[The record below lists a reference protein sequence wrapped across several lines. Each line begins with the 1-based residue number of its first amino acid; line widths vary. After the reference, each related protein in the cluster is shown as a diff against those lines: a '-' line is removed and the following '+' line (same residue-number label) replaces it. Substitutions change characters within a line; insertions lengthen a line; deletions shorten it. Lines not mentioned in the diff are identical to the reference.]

1 MRIRLPVL
9 LALLWLCAFGAQ
21 AETPLP
27 HRAHGMSVGTV
38 NCSSSTCHGSVR
50 PWEGSH
56 VLQNEYTTWLR
67 LDPHAKARDVLLSP
81 ASARIAKNLGLRESA
96 ENAQVC
102 LDCHSHNPS
111 GPRGERFQIT
121 EGVSCEGCHG
131 PAGDWIGSHTESG
144 ATHAGNIAKGLY
156 PTDEPLARAR
166 LCLSCHLGDA
176 TRPMTHRIMGAGHP
190 RLSFE
195 LRTFVALEPAHYRV
209 DADYRERKGAPD
221 ALATWAVGQAVAA
234 QGILAIVSDPARRDG
249 LFPEL
254 VAFDCHACH
263 HPMSEQ
269 RWSPRLGIGPGRVR
283 VNDSHLLMLRAVVRA
298 TLPSRSADFDAAV
311 RAMHRGVST
320 GELPPG
326 KSATDVVRELSARID
341 ELVPALAASRYDA
354 ATMRAILAALVD
366 EATAPVYADYAGA
379 EQAVMAINGL
389 AMDLRARGALPTDA
403 AMDAAL
409 ARLLAVLAHEE
420 HYSPGN
426 FSRAL
431 AALRASL
438 RTDAGRS

>member
-38 NCSSSTCHGSVR
+38 NCASSTCHGSVR

-67 LDPHAKARDVLLSP
+67 LDPHAKARNVLLSP
-81 ASARIAKNLGLRESA
+81 ASVRIAKNLGLQEPA
-96 ENAQVC
+96 ETAAVC
-102 LDCHSHNPS
+102 LDCHAHNPA

-131 PAGDWIGSHTESG
+131 PAGDWIGSHTEPG

-234 QGILAIVSDPARRDG
+234 QGILAIVGDPARRNAP
-249 LFPEL
+249 FP
-254 VAFDCHACH
+254 
-263 HPMSEQ
+263 
-269 RWSPRLGIGPGRVR
+269 
-283 VNDSHLLMLRAVVRA
+283 
-298 TLPSRSADFDAAV
+298 
-311 RAMHRGVST
+311 
-320 GELPPG
+320 
-326 KSATDVVRELSARID
+326 
-341 ELVPALAASRYDA
+341 
-354 ATMRAILAALVD
+354 
-366 EATAPVYADYAGA
+366 
-379 EQAVMAINGL
+379 
-389 AMDLRARGALPTDA
+389 
-403 AMDAAL
+403 
-409 ARLLAVLAHEE
+409 
-420 HYSPGN
+420 
-426 FSRAL
+426 
-431 AALRASL
+431 
-438 RTDAGRS
+438 